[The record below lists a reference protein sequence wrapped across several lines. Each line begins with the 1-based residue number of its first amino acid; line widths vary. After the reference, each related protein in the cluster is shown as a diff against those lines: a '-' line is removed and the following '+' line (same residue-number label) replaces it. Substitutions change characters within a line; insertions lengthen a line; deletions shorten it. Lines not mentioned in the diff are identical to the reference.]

1 MNNYSEKI
9 DYYTE
14 LTTSRFDDLKT
25 LVHGLKAI
33 SAELQK
39 LCSWKLPPVGA
50 IKLYAAIKKVTKP
63 LYLLFNYKGNSEKA
77 IRQLKEAIVYLN
89 ILIRESVKEEVI
101 KFKTQLE
108 KLEALAISLLPKN
121 EGVQLSLFDEE
132 SFTTYN
138 RQPRAFKSFLD
149 WVENLLYR
157 FSSHTS
163 VGERIGFKPL
173 KVEQLFIRFGVS

>member
-1 MNNYSEKI
+1 MLTKN
-9 DYYTE
+9 TE
-14 LTTSRFDDLKT
+14 
-25 LVHGLKAI
+25 
-33 SAELQK
+33 
-39 LCSWKLPPVGA
+39 
-50 IKLYAAIKKVTKP
+50 
-63 LYLLFNYKGNSEKA
+63 YLLPVKNLLNVLSLITYLKRKHNLLPFTFYFLPSSEA
-77 IRQLKEAIVYLN
+77 VIYLN
-89 ILIRESVKEEVI
+89 ILIREAVKEEVV
-101 KFKTQLE
+101 KFKIQLE

-121 EGVQLSLFDEE
+121 EGVQLSLFDDE
-132 SFTTYN
+132 SFTTCN

>member
-1 MNNYSEKI
+1 MNNYSGKT

-14 LTTSRFDDLKT
+14 LKTSRFNDLKA
-25 LVHGLKAI
+25 LVQGLKAI

-39 LCSWKLPPVGA
+39 LCSWRCPPVGA
-50 IKLYAAIKKVTKP
+50 IKMYAAIKKVTKP

-77 IRQLKEAIVYLN
+77 IRQLKEAVIYLN
-89 ILIRESVKEEVI
+89 ILIREAVKEEVV

-121 EGVQLSLFDEE
+121 EGVQLVLFDVEE
-132 SFTTYN
+132 VTYN

-149 WVENLLYR
+149 WLDNLKYR
-157 FSSHTS
+157 FSGNTS

>member
-14 LTTSRFDDLKT
+14 LKTSRFDDLKT

-33 SAELQK
+33 SAELQRF
-39 LCSWKLPPVGA
+39 CSWRCPPVGA
-50 IKLYAAIKKVTKP
+50 IKIYAAIKKVTKP

-77 IRQLKEAIVYLN
+77 IRQLKEAIIYLN
-89 ILIRESVKEEVI
+89 ILIRESVKEEVV

-108 KLEALAISLLPKN
+108 KLEQLAVSLLSKN
-121 EGVQLSLFDEE
+121 EGVQLSLFDDE

-138 RQPRAFKSFLD
+138 RQPRAFKFFLD
-149 WVENLLYR
+149 WLDNLKYR
-157 FSSHTS
+157 FSGNTS

-173 KVEQLFIRFGVS
+173 KVEQLFMCFGVS